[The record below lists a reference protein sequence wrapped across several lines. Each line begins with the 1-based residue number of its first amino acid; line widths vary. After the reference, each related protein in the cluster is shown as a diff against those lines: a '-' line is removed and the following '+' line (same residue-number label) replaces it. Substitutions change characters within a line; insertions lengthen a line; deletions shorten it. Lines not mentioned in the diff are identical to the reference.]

1 MSTLTFVRHGQAGS
15 RDVYDTLSPLGRQQA
30 SRLGEYLATQSH
42 PCDLFLSGALER
54 QQLTAAL
61 LRAACPTLP
70 APTVLPAWNEFD
82 LDAVYRSLAPQLAA
96 VDPVFADAYN
106 KLRAE
111 SADPLNPVHRRW
123 THADIA
129 VIRAWVEGRF
139 PSEAE
144 TWEAFSTRIRQA
156 FAALPDGHILISTS
170 ATPIA
175 LCVSFALE
183 APNPFRFAG
192 ALYNASLTTFRR
204 HDGQTILHTFNNT
217 PHLPEPDWRTHR

>member
-15 RDVYDTLSPLGRQQA
+15 REIYDTLSPLGRQQVT
-30 SRLGEYLATQSH
+30 RLGQYLAAQSQ
-42 PCDLFLSGALER
+42 PCDLFLTGALDR
-54 QQLTAAL
+54 QQQTAQL
-61 LRAACPTLP
+61 LHAAHPALP

-82 LDAVYRSLAPQLAA
+82 LDAVYRGLAPQLAA
-96 VDPVFADAYN
+96 ADPVFAAAYD

-111 SADPLNPVHRRW
+111 SADPANSVHRRW
-123 THADIA
+123 TAADIA

-139 PSEAE
+139 SSDAE
-144 TWEAFSTRIRQA
+144 TWEAFSARIRRA

-175 LCVSFALE
+175 LCVSFAVE
-183 APNPFRFAG
+183 SPNPFRFAG
-192 ALYNASLTTFRR
+192 ALLNASLTTFRR
-204 HDGQTILHTFNNT
+204 HDGQTILQTFNTT

>member
-15 RDVYDTLSPLGRQQA
+15 REIYDTLSALGRQQVT
-30 SRLGEYLATQSH
+30 RLGEYLATQSE
-42 PCDLFLSGALER
+42 PCDLFLTGALDR
-54 QQLTAAL
+54 QQQTAQL
-61 LRAACPTLP
+61 LQATCPTLP

-96 VDPVFADAYN
+96 VDPIFAEAYA

-123 THADIA
+123 TTADIA

-139 PSEAE
+139 SSDAE

-156 FAALPDGHILISTS
+156 FAALPDGHVLISTS

-192 ALYNASLTTFRR
+192 ALLNSSLTTFRR
-204 HDGQTILHTFNNT
+204 HDGQTILQTFNNT